1 MITTLRSRHC
11 VTGSVIVNGDTLSD
25 GAMQYMASVQNP
37 MGHACGGFLVSD
49 QFFLTAA
56 HCFEDQPVRV
66 VLGKHNLKESN
77 KGQTIDIEKFFK
89 HDSYKDVGF
98 GNDLMLLKLNKNPE
112 ENGVKKI
119 DLPTQN
125 MKVKA
130 NDLCQV
136 AGWGATQTHGVNANV
151 LMATEVPIIDMKTC
165 KEVWHHLPHNVICA
179 GGYNTT
185 KGFCQGDSGGPLV
198 CKNTAVGVVSF
209 NRHNNCTYKKEAPNV
224 FVDISKYMDW
234 ILKTISFSGADG
246 SRIVGGRE
254 AVPHSRP
261 YIASLQSRGRHICG
275 GLLVKEDFVLT
286 AAHCLTPVP
295 YTVVLG
301 AHSLAANESS
311 KQTFTTVRSI
321 SHPNYIG
328 HANDIMLLRLNTTAK
343 LTAAVQLIPLQR
355 GRLRAGGKCITAG
368 WGDIGDNNT
377 YPNRLREVNVTIL
390 SQRSCSGRWGAVPIT
405 RSMVCGTGMDNF
417 QGFCS
422 GDSGG
427 PLVCD
432 GAAAGVVSFS
442 GRRCGNPRTP
452 DVYTRISS
460 FRDWILSVVN
470 N

>member
-1 MITTLRSRHC
+1 MLAVKMQRQQMITVLVLLFC
-11 VTGSVIVNGDTLSD
+11 LQQIVTGSVIVNGDIVPSEE
-25 GAMQYMASVQNP
+25 MQYMASLQNRH
-37 MGHACGGFLVSD
+37 GRHVCGGVLVSD
-49 QFFLTAA
+49 NFVLTAA
-56 HCFEDQPVRV
+56 HCFDDQPVRV

-234 ILKTISFSGADG
+234 ILKTIS
-246 SRIVGGRE
+246 
-254 AVPHSRP
+254 
-261 YIASLQSRGRHICG
+261 
-275 GLLVKEDFVLT
+275 
-286 AAHCLTPVP
+286 
-295 YTVVLG
+295 
-301 AHSLAANESS
+301 
-311 KQTFTTVRSI
+311 
-321 SHPNYIG
+321 
-328 HANDIMLLRLNTTAK
+328 
-343 LTAAVQLIPLQR
+343 
-355 GRLRAGGKCITAG
+355 
-368 WGDIGDNNT
+368 
-377 YPNRLREVNVTIL
+377 VN
-390 SQRSCSGRWGAVPIT
+390 
-405 RSMVCGTGMDNF
+405 
-417 QGFCS
+417 
-422 GDSGG
+422 
-427 PLVCD
+427 
-432 GAAAGVVSFS
+432 
-442 GRRCGNPRTP
+442 
-452 DVYTRISS
+452 
-460 FRDWILSVVN
+460 
-470 N
+470 